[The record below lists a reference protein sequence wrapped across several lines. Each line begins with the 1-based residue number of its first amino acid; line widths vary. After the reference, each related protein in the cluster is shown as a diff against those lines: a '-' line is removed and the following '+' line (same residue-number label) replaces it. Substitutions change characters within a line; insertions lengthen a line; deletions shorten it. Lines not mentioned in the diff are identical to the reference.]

1 MEKLI
6 NPLFID
12 FKCIFIAITRFMKRL
27 NNVSIKYKLL
37 NNSLDILQFPVIYHV
52 TVVTKNV

>member
-6 NPLFID
+6 NPSFID
-12 FKCIFIAITRFMKRL
+12 FKCIFVSIIRFMKRL

-37 NNSLDILQFPVIYHV
+37 NNSLDILQFPVIYM
-52 TVVTKNV
+52 